1 MRLKQLDIRNFR
13 GIRRLNWTLPA
24 RESLI
29 CLVGPGDAGKTTLLD
44 ALELAFSPRW
54 NPRLTETDFHGCDSS
69 SSIKITATVGDVPPE
84 LLSQHRFGLDARGW
98 SPQAELHDEP
108 EADDEEVLTVRFTVD
123 EALEPTWVVINDRLP
138 EGKPIGARERAQ
150 LASTRL
156 DREVE
161 RHLAWGRGSALAA
174 VTSSTVEIDSLL
186 ADIGRKARAAANEA
200 DLPDLADAA
209 AKAQDAAKDY
219 GAGIEGDYRPGL
231 DATASM
237 VSSAAFTLHA
247 DDIPIK
253 QAGLGSRRLVSLAL
267 QSLAVREGA
276 LVLIDEIE
284 HGLEPHRVRHLL
296 QLLRAQLDVDPPVG
310 QAIATTH
317 SAVSIEELDV
327 RNIYVARTSGQRT
340 ELRRARTALQAT
352 ARLAPEA
359 LLARRV
365 LVCEG
370 KTEIGVVRGMGPKW
384 AHDHGAPLSHVGVVP
399 ALGGGDTAA
408 RVAKDFRQL
417 GFPTAL
423 LGDSDKPFTPS
434 VETIQ
439 ERGVRTFLWAGDL
452 AFEQR
457 VAFDL
462 PIASLG
468 DLLSLAVQHSSE
480 QSVRDSVYARLTTH
494 PATAALKPDQWVA
507 EGVDEAEVRTA
518 IGDTAKANGWFKRI
532 DHGEE
537 LAGLITSNWD
547 ALEGTD
553 LKSKLEAVGGWAY
566 GE

>member
-24 RESLI
+24 SESLI
-29 CLVGPGDAGKTTLLD
+29 CLVGPGDAGKTTVLD

-54 NPRLTETDFHGCDSS
+54 NPRLTETDFHGCDPA
-69 SSIKITATVGDVPPE
+69 SSIRITATVGGVPPE
-84 LLSQHRFGLDARGW
+84 LLTQHRFGLDARGW
-98 SPQAELHDEP
+98 SPEAELHDEP
-108 EADDEEVLTVRFTVD
+108 EDDDEEVLTVRFTVD
-123 EALEPTWVVINDRLP
+123 ETLEPAWVVINHRLP

-186 ADIGRKARAAANEA
+186 ADIGRKARAAANAA

-209 AKAQDAAKDY
+209 TKAQDAAKDY

-231 DATASM
+231 DSSASM

-247 DDIPIK
+247 DEIPIK

-296 QLLRAQLDVDPPVG
+296 QLLRTQLDVDPPVG

-317 SAVSIEELDV
+317 SAVSIEELEV
-327 RNIYVARTSGQRT
+327 RNIYVVRTTGKGT

-370 KTEIGVVRGMGPKW
+370 KTEIGVVRRMGSKW
-384 AHDHGAPLSHVGVVP
+384 AGDHGAPLSHVGVVP

-423 LGDSDKPFTPS
+423 LGDSDKPFVPP
-434 VETIQ
+434 VEALQ
-439 ERGVRTFLWAGDL
+439 ELGVRTYLWEDEL
-452 AFEQR
+452 AVEQR
-457 VAFDL
+457 VALDL
-462 PIASLG
+462 PLASLSE
-468 DLLSLAVQHSSE
+468 LLSLAVQQSSE
-480 QSVRDSVYARLTTH
+480 QAVRDSVHARLSTP
-494 PATAALKPDQWVA
+494 PATTSLKPDEWVE
-507 EGVDEAEVRTA
+507 EGIDEIEVRTA
-518 IGDTAKANGWFKRI
+518 IGDTAKANGWFKRV
-532 DHGEE
+532 DHGDE
-537 LAGLITSNWD
+537 LASLITTNWD
-547 ALEGTD
+547 SLDGSD
-553 LKSKLEAVGGWAY
+553 LRSKLEALGAWAY